1 MTDQEAASG
10 KRCLKVTD
18 AKDLQPSYEPHFFYQ
33 PHLVDGTVRES
44 FDLKLEP
51 GALMFTEWR
60 DEKEY
65 PDCIGPSV
73 TFDGSGR
80 IMAYGKLLATVP
92 TGGWMHVQ
100 IEAALGKIASRKYS
114 LSIATR
120 GGSPQLFA
128 DLPMPGKEFR
138 ELHWLGFVSTATADT
153 AFYVNNIQIRRDERP
168 SDAATLPRRKAPAA
182 GTPIKLRLWP
192 DGAPVGDGTYE
203 RITPELKIYLPRP
216 DAATGAA
223 VVICPGGGYIRHVVD
238 REGFPIAE
246 WLNAH
251 GIAAILLEYRLPEGR
266 SFVPLL
272 DAHRAIRTTRA
283 KATEWRIDPQRV
295 GISRLLRR
303 RPCGIHRR
311 YAFRCGTGRRRRS
324 HRTME
329 LPSRFHA
336 VGLSRRHHG

>member
-1 MTDQEAASG
+1 MKYPKTVLPPPPPPPGPLEISDDFEKYEPGAAPDNVVISGERNGASIRVTDQEAASG

-92 TGGWMHVQ
+92 TGRWVHVQ

-114 LSIATR
+114 LRVVTR

-128 DLPMPGKEFR
+128 DLPIPGKEFR
-138 ELHWLGFVSTATADT
+138 ELHWLGFVTRRPLTPRSTSTT
-153 AFYVNNIQIRRDERP
+153 SR
-168 SDAATLPRRKAPAA
+168 SDATSGRRVRRLSRNAKPPRRERQSSCGCGP
-182 GTPIKLRLWP
+182 TH
-192 DGAPVGDGTYE
+192 APVGKKTH
-203 RITPELKIYLPRP
+203 
-216 DAATGAA
+216 GAVENKTARCESQVGVGA
-223 VVICPGGGYIRHVVD
+223 VV
-238 REGFPIAE
+238 
-246 WLNAH
+246 
-251 GIAAILLEYRLPEGR
+251 LE
-266 SFVPLL
+266 
-272 DAHRAIRTTRA
+272 
-283 KATEWRIDPQRV
+283 
-295 GISRLLRR
+295 
-303 RPCGIHRR
+303 
-311 YAFRCGTGRRRRS
+311 
-324 HRTME
+324 
-329 LPSRFHA
+329 
-336 VGLSRRHHG
+336 